1 MLTISEA
8 IGNVTNINE
17 SILVEL
23 SDRLWMMGNLS
34 EIQEKVSPELFNL
47 HVCINMIGNWQ
58 GDGWWFLIG
67 DQAELVPFIPHTLEL
82 LELHELKAAFEHII
96 SLFPSFTVFS
106 NEDATYY
113 DIINFLQSLRFKVA
127 DERLNAISAEDRKT
141 LVKSIRQSIDE
152 LEELTDSLW
161 GYSAKNDG
169 WFHAIQYIEQNRYS
183 TYH

>member
-8 IGNVTNINE
+8 TGNITNMNQ

-23 SDRLWMMGNLS
+23 SDRLWAMGNLS

-67 DQAELVPFIPHTLEL
+67 DQAELVPFIPHTLEV
-82 LELHELKAAFEHII
+82 LELHELKAAFEDII

-106 NEDATYY
+106 SEDATYY
-113 DIINFLQSLRFKVA
+113 DIINFLQNVRFKVA
-127 DERLNAISAEDRKT
+127 DERLNVISAEDRKT
-141 LVKSIRQSIDE
+141 LVNSIHQSIDE
-152 LEELTDSLW
+152 LEELTDPLW
-161 GYSAKNDG
+161 GYNAKNDG
-169 WFHAIQYIEQNRYS
+169 WFHAIQYIEQNK
-183 TYH
+183 